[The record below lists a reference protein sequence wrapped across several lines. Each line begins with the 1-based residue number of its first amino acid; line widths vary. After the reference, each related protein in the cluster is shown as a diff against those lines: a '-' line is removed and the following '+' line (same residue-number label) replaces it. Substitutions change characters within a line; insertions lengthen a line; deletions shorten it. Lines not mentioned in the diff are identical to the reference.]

1 MENIFSLAN
10 SSFQDESK
18 VKEESAEEHSEVK
31 LDALL
36 IVIGCISIVM
46 SCILSRRAGSPVS
59 KLQLL
64 TRLMFQALL
73 TWTRPGSRDC
83 HRRSSRGS
91 RRVARGFEAPPCS
104 ARFVGKAF
112 TRTTG

>member
-18 VKEESAEEHSEVK
+18 VKEESAEEHLEVK

-36 IVIGCISIVM
+36 IVIGCIS
-46 SCILSRRAGSPVS
+46 SRKAGSPVS

-91 RRVARGFEAPPCS
+91 RRVARGFEAPPAVHGLWERPS
-104 ARFVGKAF
+104 LAPRDRPSQVL
-112 TRTTG
+112 

>member
-36 IVIGCISIVM
+36 IVIGCISI
-46 SCILSRRAGSPVS
+46 II
-59 KLQLL
+59 
-64 TRLMFQALL
+64 
-73 TWTRPGSRDC
+73 
-83 HRRSSRGS
+83 
-91 RRVARGFEAPPCS
+91 
-104 ARFVGKAF
+104 
-112 TRTTG
+112 